1 MFGLRCHRLP
11 HQIFKNT
18 FTATAWGDIFWRPSL
33 LLNYFVGQWRHRR
46 DEGGA
51 EEAQRGTERW
61 RSGSRRDREGPVLSD
76 TGCGLC
82 FLGGP
87 EKMQCK

>member
-33 LLNYFVGQWRHRR
+33 LLNYFVGQWHHRR

-51 EEAQRGTERW
+51 EE
-61 RSGSRRDREGPVLSD
+61 RRREGRRGGGAEVEEIER
-76 TGCGLC
+76 GLY
-82 FLGGP
+82 
-87 EKMQCK
+87 